1 MGDLAHLLRFK
12 SLWLLPLGPEQ
23 ETFFLV
29 QNDGGG
35 VSVRVKPWGCLL
47 RTLVALRLGSPKGFS
62 CEFGFLPFPP
72 PLLSLPTLCFE
83 SLTAAQAE
91 TSEGESGE
99 YLIVELASQTL
110 CGWVRVVVGRVAWPC
125 GLSSSHHTLPRF
137 SPGVRGWPP
146 GTYVCSS
153 TSVPVNGGENKNAT

>member
-1 MGDLAHLLRFK
+1 MGLFAQD
-12 SLWLLPLGPEQ
+12 SL
-23 ETFFLV
+23 
-29 QNDGGG
+29 
-35 VSVRVKPWGCLL
+35 
-47 RTLVALRLGSPKGFS
+47 ALRLGSPKGFS

-110 CGWVRVVVGRVAWPC
+110 CGLVVVGRVAWPC

-153 TSVPVNGGENKNAT
+153 TSVPVNGGENKNAPDCVHRVCDHFKA